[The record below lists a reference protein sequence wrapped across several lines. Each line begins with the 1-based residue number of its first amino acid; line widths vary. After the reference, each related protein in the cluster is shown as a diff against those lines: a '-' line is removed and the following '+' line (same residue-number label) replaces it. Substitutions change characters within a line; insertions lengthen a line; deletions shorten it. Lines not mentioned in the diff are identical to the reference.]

1 MPKSETSNPN
11 NGPSYQGTRYRPNWL
26 AAVIC
31 FVLSALLMVALADYL
46 PNQSTFA
53 NTHPTTT
60 NLVGLWGA
68 NSVWMLYYSIGVS
81 TWLLP
86 VFLLWMLYVSIRNAR
101 RLAGTRLIAMLVCVA
116 CLSGMLAMWESFRS
130 SDFFPQGLGGWLGS
144 VVYQG
149 GLRDTVGIFGAGLLL
164 ATVYLFGLMFIF
176 TKDIG
181 AEFERYFAAF
191 QAWRA
196 ARAKEKAER
205 ELARQKA
212 REEREKQKAA
222 AAKAAVV
229 TAPVGPAAN
238 KKTVAPLAKD
248 DPLAKPA
255 VPRPAPEPAPKPE

>member
-1 MPKSETSNPN
+1 M
-11 NGPSYQGTRYRPNWL
+11 
-26 AAVIC
+26 
-31 FVLSALLMVALADYL
+31 LSALLMVALVDYL

-196 ARAKEKAER
+196 ARAKERAER

-248 DPLAKPA
+248 DPPAKPA
-255 VPRPAPEPAPKPE
+255 VP